1 MSEHV
6 GISIIDWS
14 DERVYIM
21 CVSVCLSMSTM
32 APADAAMCLGP
43 LSRH

>member
-1 MSEHV
+1 MSEHE
-6 GISIIDWS
+6 GISIIDCS
-14 DERVYIM
+14 GERVYIM

-32 APADAAMCLGP
+32 VPVDAAMCLGP